1 MTTFYLLANC
11 DHTQVHLGRHI
22 QKKCNENTKVD
33 GVLYFPTPPIS
44 VALKKHRNHRENGPC
59 CKGK

>member
-22 QKKCNENTKVD
+22 QKKFNENTKVD
-33 GVLYFPTPPIS
+33 GVLYFPTPPHLSGI
-44 VALKKHRNHRENGPC
+44 KET
-59 CKGK
+59 